1 MVLIGSLLACVSS
14 VPFEAGYGVPAAP
27 LIVSSQVHTVP
38 QPLLHSIPA
47 PAAPLPL
54 QLLHSAPVLQQAPIP
69 LPHSA
74 PLVHSVPHPV
84 VHSAPG
90 PVQVAGVPFGVGP
103 AFAPAPFPLGVAPA
117 PLPFAAAPA
126 PLSIAPAPLPI
137 PATPSSQFH
146 AQDEF
151 GQFSFGYENIN
162 SAKTETRDAF
172 GVTRGSYQYVDAN
185 GILQTVNYI
194 ADPVNGFRVAGTNIP
209 VAAAVPNVALPVA
222 PVAPVAAPLIAPV
235 PVLETPEVA
244 KARAEHL
251 AAHEEVK
258 AANAAAVKDTSAERK
273 KREAEPIEAGYGTP
287 GAPLIVQ
294 SLPVP
299 LVHNAPAPI
308 LNHFVHPAPV
318 APTPAFFPDA
328 RNFVPINQ
336 VFQPEQFS
344 FVPAP
349 VPEPFAASGPVPL
362 PLAQGPI
369 PLDFAPAPLPIAQGP
384 APLAFAQGP
393 APLAFAQGPAPLA
406 FAQGPAP
413 LPLAQASA
421 PLPLAQGPAPLA
433 FAPVPVAI
441 PSTPS
446 SQFHAQD
453 EFGQF
458 SFGYENVNSAKT
470 ETRDAFGIT
479 RGSYQYVD
487 ANGILQTVNYIADPV
502 NGFRVAGT
510 NIPVAPAAQNVALP
524 VAPKAP
530 VVEPLVAPVP
540 VMETPEVAAARAEHL
555 AAHEEAKSAVAA
567 AAVEDKT
574 EPTTEAEL

>member
-1 MVLIGSLLACVSS
+1 MVLIGALLACVSS
-14 VPFEAGYGVPAAP
+14 VPFDAGYGVPAAP
-27 LIVSSQVHTVP
+27 LIASPPVPVVSH
-38 QPLLHSIPA
+38 PLLHSIPA

-54 QLLHSAPVLQQAPIP
+54 QLLHAGPVLQQPPLAFPHVAP
-69 LPHSA
+69 A
-74 PLVHSVPHPV
+74 PLVHSVPQPV
-84 VHSAPG
+84 LHSAPA
-90 PVQVAGVPFGVGP
+90 PIQVAGAAFGFQP
-103 AFAPAPFPLGVAPA
+103 ALAPAPLGIAPA

-126 PLSIAPAPLPI
+126 PLPLAPAPLPI

-162 SAKTETRDAF
+162 SAKTETKDAF

-209 VAAAVPNVALPVA
+209 VAPAAPNVALPVA
-222 PVAPVAAPLIAPV
+222 PEVPVAAPLIAPV

-251 AAHEEVK
+251 AAHAEAK
-258 AANAAAVKDTSAERK
+258 AAVAVVSEEARK
-273 KREAEPIEAGYGTP
+273 KREAEPIDAGYGIP
-287 GAPLIVQ
+287 QALPLT
-294 SLPVP
+294 LPVP

-308 LNHFVHPAPV
+308 LNHFVHPVPV
-318 APTPAFFPDA
+318 APTPVAPVPAFDA
-328 RNFVPINQ
+328 RNFVPVNQ
-336 VFQPEQFS
+336 VFQPNQFS
-344 FVPAP
+344 FIPAPAPEAFPISQIPAPLNLAPAP
-349 VPEPFAASGPVPL
+349 V
-362 PLAQGPI
+362 AQI
-369 PLDFAPAPLPIAQGP
+369 P
-384 APLAFAQGP
+384 APLAV
-393 APLAFAQGPAPLA
+393 
-406 FAQGPAP
+406 
-413 LPLAQASA
+413 ASA
-421 PLPLAQGPAPLA
+421 PVPLPLAQGPAPLA
-433 FAPVPVAI
+433 LAPAPLAVAPAPVPVAI

-458 SFGYENVNSAKT
+458 SFGYENINSAKT
-470 ETRDAFGIT
+470 ETKDAFGVT

-510 NIPVAPAAQNVALP
+510 NIPVAPAAPNVALP
-524 VAPKAP
+524 VAPEVPAVK
-530 VVEPLVAPVP
+530 PLVAPVP
-540 VMETPEVAAARAEHL
+540 VVETPEVAAARAEHL
-555 AAHEEAKSAVAA
+555 KAHEEAKAAVVAA
-567 AAVEDKT
+567 NEDKT

>member
-1 MVLIGSLLACVSS
+1 MGDSLRTAWNKATIMRSMVLIGSLLASVSS
-14 VPFEAGYGVPAAP
+14 VPFDAGYGVPAAP
-27 LIVSSQVHTVP
+27 LIVSSPVHTVS
-38 QPLLHSIPA
+38 QPLFHSIPA

-54 QLLHSAPVLQQAPIP
+54 QLLHSAPVLQQGPVPFPLGAPN
-69 LPHSA
+69 

-84 VHSAPG
+84 LHSVPAPI
-90 PVQVAGVPFGVGP
+90 QVAGAPFGFDP
-103 AFAPAPFPLGVAPA
+103 AFAPAPLPFGVDPRSAPAPLPFGVDPRFAPAPLPFGVDPAFAPA

-126 PLSIAPAPLPI
+126 PLPFAPAPLPI
-137 PATPSSQFH
+137 PSTPSSQFH

-209 VAAAVPNVALPVA
+209 VAPAAPNVALPVGPA
-222 PVAPVAAPLIAPV
+222 VPVVAPLIAPV

-244 KARAEHL
+244 KARKEHL
-251 AAHEEVK
+251 AAHVK
-258 AANAAAVKDTSAERK
+258 ANAANAEAAKETSAERK

-287 GAPLIVQ
+287 GAPIIVQ

-318 APTPAFFPDA
+318 APTPLVPHPAFFPDA
-328 RNFVPINQ
+328 RNFVPFNQ

-349 VPEPFAASGPVPL
+349 VPEALPFAQGPGPLNFAQAPLPFAQIPSPLAVAQGPVPL
-362 PLAQGPI
+362 P
-369 PLDFAPAPLPIAQGP
+369 
-384 APLAFAQGP
+384 FAQGP
-393 APLAFAQGPAPLA
+393 GPLA

-413 LPLAQASA
+413 LPF
-421 PLPLAQGPAPLA
+421 AQGPAPLA
-433 FAPVPVAI
+433 FAPAPVPVAL
-441 PSTPS
+441 PTAPS

-458 SFGYENVNSAKT
+458 SFGYENINSAKT
-470 ETRDAFGIT
+470 ETRDAFG
-479 RGSYQYVD
+479 
-487 ANGILQTVNYIADPV
+487 
-502 NGFRVAGT
+502 VA
-510 NIPVAPAAQNVALP
+510 
-524 VAPKAP
+524 
-530 VVEPLVAPVP
+530 
-540 VMETPEVAAARAEHL
+540 R
-555 AAHEEAKSAVAA
+555 
-567 AAVEDKT
+567 
-574 EPTTEAEL
+574 